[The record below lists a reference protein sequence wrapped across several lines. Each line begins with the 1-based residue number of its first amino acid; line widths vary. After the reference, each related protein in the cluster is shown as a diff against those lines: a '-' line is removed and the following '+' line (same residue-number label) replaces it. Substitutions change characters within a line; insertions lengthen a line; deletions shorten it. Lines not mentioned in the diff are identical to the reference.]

1 MSRITI
7 LLGGLI
13 LSAAIFAFAETST
26 STQPATRPEGSAER
40 RADREM
46 DRLLQP
52 GGSSARPIQP
62 VPDAPTTDQSS
73 GPAAVAPGAP
83 AVNVL
88 REGTLIVDRVGHL
101 SRSADGRE
109 MEFTFDSDGKTM
121 KDPPLILLPNLKL
134 MAIENELSRSSRDL
148 KFKISG
154 VVTEYRGRNYIL
166 LDKVVIVPE
175 KDQHF

>member
-1 MSRITI
+1 MSRII
-7 LLGGLI
+7 LILGGLI
-13 LSAAIFAFAETST
+13 LSAALLWADPA
-26 STQPATRPEGSAER
+26 TQPATQPDGTSAD

-46 DRLLQP
+46 DRLLRP
-52 GGSSARPIQP
+52 GASAPKPLQP
-62 VPDAPTTDQSS
+62 VPDVPTTDKSS

-83 AVNVL
+83 TVNVL

-101 SRSADGRE
+101 TRSADGQQ
-109 MEFTFDSDGKTM
+109 MEFTFDSDGKAM

-175 KDQHF
+175 ANQRF

>member
-1 MSRITI
+1 MNRITTI
-7 LLGGLI
+7 LGILI
-13 LSAAIFAFAETST
+13 LSAALLAYA
-26 STQPATRPEGSAER
+26 QPATQPTTRPNEPDSQ

-46 DRLLQP
+46 DRLLRP
-52 GGSSARPIQP
+52 GSSTPKPLQP
-62 VPDAPTTDQSS
+62 VPDVPTTDQSS

-83 AVNVL
+83 TVNVL

-101 SRSADGRE
+101 TRSADGQQ
-109 MEFTFDSDGKTM
+109 MEFTFDSDGKAM

-134 MAIENELSRSSRDL
+134 MAIENEISRSSRDL

-175 KDQHF
+175 ANQPF

>member
-1 MSRITI
+1 MSRYTMI
-7 LLGGLI
+7 LGGLV
-13 LSAAIFAFAETST
+13 LSAALFAWAEP
-26 STQPATRPEGSAER
+26 STQPSTQPGETGSQ

-46 DRLLQP
+46 DRLLRPGNSAPKPLQP
-52 GGSSARPIQP
+52 A
-62 VPDAPTTDQSS
+62 PDAPTTDKTS

-83 AVNVL
+83 SVNVL
-88 REGTLIVDRVGHL
+88 REGTLVVDRVGHL
-101 SRSADGRE
+101 TRSADGQQ
-109 MEFTFDSDGKTM
+109 MEFTFDSDGKAM

-134 MAIENELSRSSRDL
+134 MAIENELTRTSRDL

-175 KDQHF
+175 SSQQF

>member
-1 MSRITI
+1 MSRVI
-7 LLGGLI
+7 LILGGLI
-13 LSAAIFAFAETST
+13 LSAAMLVWADPA
-26 STQPATRPEGSAER
+26 TQPATRPDGSSAD

-46 DRLLQP
+46 DRLLRP
-52 GGSSARPIQP
+52 DSSAPKPLQP
-62 VPDAPTTDQSS
+62 APDAPTTDKSS

-83 AVNVL
+83 TVNVL

-101 SRSADGRE
+101 TRSADGQQ
-109 MEFTFDSDGKTM
+109 MEFTFDSDGKAM

-175 KDQHF
+175 TNQQF